1 MDRRDEPTVTVGATS
16 PAPLSDEPPLERGSR
31 LGRYLLLEVLGVGG
45 MSVVYSAY
53 DPKLDRRV
61 AIKVMRTSL
70 WNEHGC
76 YRALREAQ
84 ALAKLAHPNVVA
96 VYDVGTLGDQL
107 FVAMELV
114 QGETLADWLSMPPGR
129 SLSRR
134 EILDVM
140 IQAGRG
146 LAAVHQAG
154 LVHRDVKPSN
164 IMVDRTGRA
173 RLMDFGVVAAARE
186 RTTERV
192 PPPIAPTTPTAPS
205 APGVAVEA
213 ATSFDSAIVGTPS
226 YMAPEQRHGIAEV
239 RSDQY
244 SFCVT
249 LLEALTGVRPAP
261 STVSEV
267 SNEGVGEG
275 ARPERGL
282 RLLQERGGRLPSRLR
297 AVLARGLSRDPS
309 QRYPSMEALLAALA
323 RAASN
328 RWRPAVAAVAA
339 TAGLAAL
346 IMSGRGSTAR
356 PTCGDPSSLLAGVWD
371 EPLRAQVRSA
381 LARSGRSYSAETQ
394 VRLESA
400 LDRRVTEWTA
410 LRLEACRATR
420 ERHELPAEV
429 LAQRLQC
436 LDHQLWELRA
446 LTTLFSTRIGGEVVD
461 NAVQSVWAL
470 APASRCMAPG
480 TLGGQAA
487 LPMAPLARAQVVE
500 LHGELAR
507 GGALLRAGQAREAL
521 SVVLAA
527 ERRTH
532 EVDYPPLVAAAR
544 LRLGEVYAALG
555 DGANAEDSFAEALAL
570 AGELGDDELLAKAA
584 PALVLTIGYARARPA
599 EALAVSRVVHAL
611 LARTGGEPTAH
622 SALLSAEGVTLWA
635 AGRHEEAR
643 ARFEQVVAFESQLG
657 GNELQLASA
666 SNTLGLVLKDLGRHR
681 EAEGMLSKA
690 QAIWERVLGPSHP
703 DVGRALNNQGELALA
718 QRDWAR
724 ARRSYERAL
733 EVFEGALGPEHK
745 YVQVVVHNL
754 GELDVRE
761 GQYASGLARCER
773 AARLAKRTVD
783 GDHPLVAYHAGCR
796 AKALLGLGRAGEALE
811 AATLAMQIAARA
823 TIDAAEIAEM
833 RFVLAR
839 ALWEARGN
847 RERAR
852 ALAREAAAA
861 LAQAGARKD
870 ELRAEVERWL
880 EARAVR

>member
-1 MDRRDEPTVTVGATS
+1 MTIGRTIPS
-16 PAPLSDEPPLERGSR
+16 PLSDEPPLERGAS

-76 YRALREAQ
+76 QRALREAQ

-114 QGETLADWLSMPPGR
+114 QGETLADWLSMPRERPH
-129 SLSRR
+129 SRR

-186 RTTERV
+186 QTTDRV
-192 PPPIAPTTPTAPS
+192 PPPTAP
-205 APGVAVEA
+205 APPSGAADA
-213 ATSFDSAIVGTPS
+213 ATSIDSAIVGTPS
-226 YMAPEQRHGIAEV
+226 YMAPEQRHGIAGV

-244 SFCVT
+244 SYCVT
-249 LLEALTGVRPAP
+249 LLEALTGVRSSP
-261 STVSEV
+261 STASEI
-267 SNEGVGEG
+267 SEKEGEG
-275 ARPERGL
+275 SKRPERGL
-282 RLLQERGGRLPSRLR
+282 RLLQERGGRLPGRLR
-297 AVLARGLSRDPS
+297 AVLARGLARDPAL
-309 QRYPSMEALLAALA
+309 RYASMEALLAALA

-328 RWRPAVAAVAA
+328 RWRPAALVAA
-339 TAGLAAL
+339 AGLLAL
-346 IMSGRGSTAR
+346 VVGGRGASPR
-356 PTCGDPSSLLAGVWD
+356 PTCGDPRLLLAGVWD
-371 EPLRAQVRSA
+371 EPRRAQVRAA
-381 LARSGRSYSAETQ
+381 LARSGRSYAAETQ

-400 LDRRVTEWTA
+400 LDRRAAEWTE

-420 ERHELPAEV
+420 ERHELPPEV

-446 LTTLFSTRIGGEVVD
+446 LTTLFSSRIGGEVVD

-470 APASRCMAPG
+470 PPVSQCAAPSKLAGR
-480 TLGGQAA
+480 AA
-487 LPMAPLARAQVVE
+487 LPAAPAARARVVE
-500 LHGELAR
+500 VHGELAR

-527 ERRTH
+527 ERRAH

-544 LRLGEVYAALG
+544 YRLGEVYAALG
-555 DGANAEDSFAEALAL
+555 DAANAEDSFAEALAL
-570 AGELGDDELLAKAA
+570 AGELGDDDLLVRAA
-584 PALVLTIGYARARPA
+584 PALVQTIGYARARPA
-599 EALAVSRVVHAL
+599 EALAVSRVVHAM
-611 LARTGGEPTAH
+611 LARAGGDAMAR

-643 ARFEQVVAFESQLG
+643 ERFEQVVAFESQLG
-657 GNELQLASA
+657 GNELQLAA
-666 SNTLGLVLKDLGRHR
+666 ACNTLGLVLKDLGRHR
-681 EAEGMLSKA
+681 EAEGMLAKA
-690 QAIWERVLGPSHP
+690 QTIWERVLGPSHP

-724 ARRSYERAL
+724 ARRTYEHAL
-733 EVFEGALGPEHK
+733 EVFEGALGPEHR

-773 AARLAKRTVD
+773 AARLAQRTVD
-783 GDHPLVAYHAGCR
+783 GDHPLVAYHAACR
-796 AKALLGLGRAGEALE
+796 AKALLGLGRPAEALE
-811 AATLAMQIAARA
+811 AATLATRIAARA
-823 TIDAAEIAEM
+823 TIDAADVAEM
-833 RFVLAR
+833 RFALAR

-852 ALAREAAAA
+852 TLARESAAA
-861 LAQAGARKD
+861 LAQAGTRKD
-870 ELRAEVERWL
+870 ELRGEVERWL
-880 EARAVR
+880 EAHGVR